1 MQIELGLTGAVAL
14 MGIAVQ
20 LRVLKILQRKLAEI
34 AEEQKKRDEEAELEA
49 SERFVGL
56 ASERETWEKEHPSHA
71 RTGSA
76 LSTTLLM
83 KDEESPSPTDSY
95 HNTALTLG
103 NVQPHP
109 GIPDYLAAGQTAGAL
124 PALDLG
130 LGIQDNVPKSFIAK
144 NLSGDDQKREELL
157 EEIRT
162 IRRSIDVLKS
172 EASSHSGSDSRR
184 PSLTSKHTL
193 SLGASLPATQ
203 PQPEMRSDGR
213 MRVQS
218 MELSALTNSSLG
230 ASIGRPTS
238 APLRDKSWDSYL
250 HDRKLLQPP
259 AGVTQPIPTT
269 TINPRI
275 SMPVAVAEAV
285 NQRKRRESI
294 LKLGDLLPS
303 RTSSPIPGSSSEDDM
318 PVAALAK
325 VHHKNVSSSSN
336 AAVSI
341 LPPRKAQMPIASPT
355 PQRPG
360 AARTRTFEELTERH
374 REKMRDLQAPLTQG
388 EKEQADLL
396 AAKQRWERSKA
407 AEKDAVNRRLAEKA
421 AAYTREAEKRGQAME
436 GTGKGGRNS
445 LTLRDA
451 ERRHSRSLSAD
462 KLATLPGPGASSK
475 RASTMKVEDWQKY
488 QQDGGAERA
497 TARTTTKR
505 DSRAMKTESI
515 PFPKDERHQAGHDR
529 RQSRVLSGS
538 RDPPM

>member
-20 LRVLKILQRKLAEI
+20 LRVLKILQRKLTEI

-49 SERFVGL
+49 SERFAGL
-56 ASERETWEKEHPSHA
+56 ASERETWEKEHPTHG

-109 GIPDYLAAGQTAGAL
+109 GVPDYLAPGQTPGAL

-144 NLSGDDQKREELL
+144 ENEHKKNLSENDQRREELL

-162 IRRSIDVLKS
+162 IRRSIEVLKS
-172 EASSHSGSDSRR
+172 EPSSYSGSDSRR

-193 SLGASLPATQ
+193 SLGASLPSTQ

-218 MELSALTNSSLG
+218 MELSALTNLSLG

-275 SMPVAVAEAV
+275 SMPVAVAEAL
-285 NQRKRRESI
+285 NQRKTRESI
-294 LKLGDLLPS
+294 LKLGEILPS
-303 RTSSPIPGSSSEDDM
+303 RSSSPIPGSTSSDDM

-325 VHHKNVSSSSN
+325 VHHKKVSSSSN

-341 LPPRKAQMPIASPT
+341 LPPRKAQTPIASPT

-360 AARTRTFEELTERH
+360 ATRTRTFEELTERH

-396 AAKQRWERSKA
+396 AAKRRWERSKA

-421 AAYTREAEKRGQAME
+421 AAYTREAEKRGQGME

-462 KLATLPGPGASSK
+462 RLATLPGPGASSK

-488 QQDGGAERA
+488 QQDAGGA
-497 TARTTTKR
+497 ARTR

-515 PFPKDERHQAGHDR
+515 PFPKDERQGNDR
-529 RQSRVLSGS
+529 RQSRGLSGS
-538 RDPPM
+538 RDPPT